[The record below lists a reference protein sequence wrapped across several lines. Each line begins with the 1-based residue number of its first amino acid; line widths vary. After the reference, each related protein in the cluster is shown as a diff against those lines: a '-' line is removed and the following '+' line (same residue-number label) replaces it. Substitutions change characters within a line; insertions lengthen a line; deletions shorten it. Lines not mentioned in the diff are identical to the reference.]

1 MASRLPLADQLQRW
15 GSRQQ
20 WSAVIRRHGSNR
32 RSLWLLLAALLF
44 GWNTAVL
51 GLAGVAPDTQVLN
64 LLLWFGCL
72 IALEDRLHELWPRP
86 SRSSLLVGGVL
97 LTLTLLRGDFATTG
111 QDRFIYLEL
120 PLLVLGLALLNRQ
133 FRELR
138 IFMVPLVISLLL
150 PLTRVLFATH
160 PLIIPLTS
168 VLTWTTLSGLG
179 FAPQINGATITMPNG
194 AVEIGGN
201 CTGIDQ
207 IIFTL
212 SVALIFLMVFPLR
225 RWLHRWF
232 VLVVAVVAAVQV
244 NVVRISILALLVNL
258 PDESGMPAFTFFHD
272 SMGGLLFSIVSVAV
286 MGWCHTALIDRELA

>member
-1 MASRLPLADQLQRW
+1 MPSRLPLPAPLTRW
-15 GSRQQ
+15 GSPQQ
-20 WSAVIRRHGSNR
+20 WRALIRRHSSNR

-72 IALEDRLHELWPRP
+72 IALEDRLAELWPRP
-86 SRSSLLVGGVL
+86 SRASLVAGTLL
-97 LTLTLLRGDFATTG
+97 LTLTLWRGDFSTMG
-111 QDRFIYLEL
+111 QDRIFYLFL
-120 PLLVLGLALLNRQ
+120 PLLVLGLALLNQ
-133 FRELR
+133 PFRSLR
-138 IFMVPLVISLLL
+138 LFIVPLVISLLL
-150 PLTRVLFATH
+150 PITRVLFATH
-160 PLIIPLTS
+160 PVIIPLTT
-168 VLTWTTLSGLG
+168 VLTWLTLMGLG
-179 FAPQINGATITMPNG
+179 FSAEMSGAEIALG
-194 AVEIGGN
+194 SSGVEVGGN

-225 RWLHRWF
+225 RWLHRWL
-232 VLVVAVVAAVQV
+232 VLMVAVVGAVLV
-244 NVVRISILALLVNL
+244 NVVRITILALLVDL
-258 PDESGMPAFTFFHD
+258 PEKSGMPAFAFFHD

>member
-15 GSRQQ
+15 GSPQQ
-20 WSAVIRRHGSNR
+20 WSAVIRRHGINR

-72 IALEDRLHELWPRP
+72 IALEDRLPELWPRP
-86 SRSSLLVGGVL
+86 CRSSLLVGGVL

-111 QDRFIYLEL
+111 QDRFFYLVL
-120 PLLVLGLALLNRQ
+120 PLLVLGLALLNRP
-133 FRELR
+133 FLGLR
-138 IFMVPLVISLLL
+138 IFTVPLVISLLL

-160 PLIIPLTS
+160 PVIIPLTS
-168 VLTWTTLSGLG
+168 VLTWTTLRVLGLS
-179 FAPQINGATITMPNG
+179 PLINGATITLPNG

-225 RWLHRWF
+225 RWRHRWF
-232 VLVVAVVAAVQV
+232 VVVVAVVAAVQV